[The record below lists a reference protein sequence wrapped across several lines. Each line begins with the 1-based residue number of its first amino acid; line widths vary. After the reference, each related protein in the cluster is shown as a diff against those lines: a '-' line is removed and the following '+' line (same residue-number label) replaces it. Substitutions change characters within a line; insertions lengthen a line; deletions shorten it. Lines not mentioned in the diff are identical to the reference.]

1 MNPKKVHIQISILDI
16 AVLLANLHDART
28 DERFGHMDADQ
39 DLKKL
44 TNRLSQRRYRVPL
57 DAIESA
63 VAVCN
68 FRNEV
73 DEFWHAEDKTLTQ
86 FLVDLG
92 VEMDRAYNTIKLME

>member
-1 MNPKKVHIQISILDI
+1 MDI

-28 DERFGHMDADQ
+28 DERFGYLDADQ

-44 TNRLSQRRYRVPL
+44 TNRLSQRRYSVPL

-63 VAVCN
+63 VAMCN
-68 FRNEV
+68 LRNEV
-73 DEFWHAEDKTLTQ
+73 DEFWHPDNKTLTQ

-92 VEMDRAYNTIKLME
+92 VEMNRGYNTIKLME